1 VPRGEKAGLEPKKKT
16 YRYKECDEKKRAR
29 FLKKLVK
36 IPEHLRVWVDETGIN
51 DNESYAYGR
60 SPKGER
66 CFATRPGNRSTRIS
80 IIAALLMGKL
90 LAPFWFTGMCSSSI
104 FNEWFKT
111 ILLPELP
118 EGATVILDNAR
129 FHKSKKL
136 RRIVRGAGIK
146 LLFLPPY
153 SPKDNLIE
161 HEWFPIKNT
170 ARKILQTFHDI
181 TAAVETALIVHD

>member
-1 VPRGEKAGLEPKKKT
+1 VPGGEEVGLDKKKKT

-29 FLKKLVK
+29 FLKKLAKV
-36 IPEHLRVWVDETGIN
+36 PEHLRVWVDETGID

-66 CFATRPGNRSTRIS
+66 CFATRPGNRTTRIS
-80 IIAALLMGKL
+80 IIAALLMGAL
-90 LAPFWFTGMCSSSI
+90 LAPLWFTGMCNSAV
-104 FNEWFKT
+104 FNEWFEK

-118 EGATVILDNAR
+118 KGAVVILDNAR
-129 FHKSKKL
+129 FHKSKRL
-136 RRIVRGAGIK
+136 RIIAKAAGIT

-170 ARKILQTFHDI
+170 ARKILQTFHDLHS
-181 TAAVETALIVHD
+181 AVETALLLHD

>member
-1 VPRGEKAGLEPKKKT
+1 M
-16 YRYKECDEKKRAR
+16 
-29 FLKKLVK
+29 
-36 IPEHLRVWVDETGIN
+36 PEHLRVWVDETGID

-80 IIAALLMGKL
+80 IIAGLCMKKL
-90 LAPFWFTGMCSSSI
+90 LTPLWLIGMCNSAV
-104 FNEWFKT
+104 FNEWFEK

-118 EGATVILDNAR
+118 KRAVVILVNAR
-129 FHKSKKL
+129 FHKSKRL
-136 RRIVRGAGIK
+136 RIIAKDAGIT

-153 SPKDNLIE
+153 SPQDNLIE

-170 ARKILQTFHDI
+170 ARKILQTFHDLP
-181 TAAVETALIVHD
+181 AAVETALLLHD